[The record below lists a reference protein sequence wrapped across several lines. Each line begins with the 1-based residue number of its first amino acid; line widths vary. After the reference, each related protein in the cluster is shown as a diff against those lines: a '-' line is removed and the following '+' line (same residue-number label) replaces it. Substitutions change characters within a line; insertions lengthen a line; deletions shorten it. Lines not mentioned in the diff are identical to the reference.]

1 MPDKIKIFDDY
12 LEELVSL
19 QDKFEPFLDRPWMIA
34 LPNDPRYKEENFKKV
49 DTFPIMDESG
59 FGQLIVT
66 QENLMEMA
74 DKVQMNP
81 PQGFSIDP

>member
-1 MPDKIKIFDDY
+1 
-12 LEELVSL
+12 
-19 QDKFEPFLDRPWMIA
+19 MIA